1 MDGLPVIKAILW
13 DNDGV
18 LVDTERLYFE
28 ATRRVMAEGGANLS
42 EQAFVEFFMVRSTG
56 AWHLAVERGL
66 PETEIPALKERRN
79 ALYSTLLAQSDLL
92 IEGAAETVRA
102 LAPRYRMAVVTSSKR
117 DHFDLIHRNTGLA
130 DCFAF
135 TLCAGDYTRYK
146 PDPEPYALA
155 AEKTGFRAGECLAV
169 EDSERGLASASA
181 AGVPCV
187 VIPNGLSRNGRFAGA
202 VRVLRNIRELPPF
215 LATNP

>member
-1 MDGLPVIKAILW
+1 VIKAILW

-18 LVDTERLYFE
+18 LVDTEKLYFE
-28 ATRRVMAEGGANLS
+28 ATRRVMADVGVNLS
-42 EQAFVEFFMVRSTG
+42 EQAFVEFFMVQSTG
-56 AWHLAVERGL
+56 AWHLAAERGV
-66 PETEIPALKERRN
+66 PEAEIPALKERRN
-79 ALYSTLLAQSDLL
+79 ALYSALLLRPDLL

-102 LAPRYRMAVVTSSKR
+102 LAPRYRMAVVTSSR
-117 DHFDLIHRNTGLA
+117 REHFELIHRNTGLA

-135 TLCAGDYTRYK
+135 TLCAGDYSRYK

-155 AEKTGFRAGECLAV
+155 AEKTGFRAEECLAV

-181 AGVPCV
+181 AGIPCV
-187 VIPNGLSRNGRFAGA
+187 VIPNGLSRNGRFAA
-202 VRVLRNIRELPPF
+202 AIRVLRDIRELPSF